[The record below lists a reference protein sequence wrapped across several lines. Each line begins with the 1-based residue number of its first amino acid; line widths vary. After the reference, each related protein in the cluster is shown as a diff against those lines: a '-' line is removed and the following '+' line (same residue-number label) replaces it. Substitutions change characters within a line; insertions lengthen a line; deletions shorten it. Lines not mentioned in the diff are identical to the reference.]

1 MILLRPRPLASLA
14 TSAASAAPFLL
25 LAAGLIS
32 CSTPASP
39 PAPSTPAP
47 PSPPIAS
54 APAVVSVTAPSAL
67 SAPLPRPAGFAQ
79 RRSLASQVPSSFGAA
94 ADERYAY
101 GVTYE
106 GHDGVFRVPR
116 GGGAAEVLAPDQ
128 EWSRDLAVDDAT
140 IYWVRGHGAT
150 PGGAVSAMPK
160 AGGAVREIAPHE
172 ADAHLV
178 AVDST
183 HVYWANGGGYDG
195 GGGTGKAEI
204 RRMRKQGGP
213 VETVAAMAGVVRL
226 QLADD
231 ALYVLAD
238 SGPSSGSG
246 IVARVPKSGGAV
258 TVLAASGPSPADL
271 DLDDTHLY
279 WTLRGEFEM
288 PPPVLCKSATPCPVA
303 TTAPIVRHGELHRV
317 ARAGGPVE
325 VLARDLV
332 HAGSLVLGAQTILF
346 AAGGELFELPKSG
359 GAKVSRGPGVS
370 SRFAVSGG
378 EVFAFSGTELFA
390 FGP

>member
-1 MILLRPRPLASLA
+1 MILLRQQPRAQTGP
-14 TSAASAAPFLL
+14 SAASASPLLL

-32 CSTPASP
+32 CSAPASP
-39 PAPSTPAP
+39 PAPSTPTP
-47 PSPPIAS
+47 PSPLIAG
-54 APAVVSVTAPSAL
+54 APAVAPVTAPP
-67 SAPLPRPAGFAQ
+67 APVPRPASFAQ

-106 GHDGVFRVPR
+106 GQGGVFRVPR
-116 GGGAAEVLAPDQ
+116 GGGAAEVLAADQ

-150 PGGAVSAMPK
+150 PGGAVYAMPK
-160 AGGAVREIAPHE
+160 AGGPVREIAPHE
-172 ADAHLV
+172 ADAHLI
-178 AVDST
+178 AVDTT

-195 GGGTGKAEI
+195 GGGLGKAEI
-204 RRMRKQGGP
+204 RRMLKQGGP
-213 VETVAAMAGVVRL
+213 VETVAAIAGVVRL
-226 QLADD
+226 QIADD

-246 IVARVPKSGGAV
+246 IVAKVPKSGGAV

-317 ARAGGPVE
+317 ARTGGPVE

-346 AAGGELFELPKSG
+346 AAGDELFELPKNG

-370 SRFAVSGG
+370 SRFAVSRG
-378 EVFAFSGTELFA
+378 EVFAFSGTQLFA

>member
-1 MILLRPRPLASLA
+1 MILLRQQPRSLMGL
-14 TSAASAAPFLL
+14 SAASASPLL
-25 LAAGLIS
+25 LIAAGLIS
-32 CSTPASP
+32 CSAPVSP
-39 PAPSTPAP
+39 PAPSTPTP

-54 APAVVSVTAPSAL
+54 APAVAPVTAPP
-67 SAPLPRPAGFAQ
+67 APSPRPAGFAQ
-79 RRSLASQVPSSFGAA
+79 RRSVASQVPSSFGAA

-106 GHDGVFRVPR
+106 GRGGVFRVPR
-116 GGGAAEVLAPDQ
+116 SGGAAEVLAADQ

-150 PGGAVSAMPK
+150 PGGAVYAMPK
-160 AGGAVREIAPHE
+160 AGGPVREIAPHE
-172 ADAHLV
+172 ADAHLI

-183 HVYWANGGGYDG
+183 HVYWANGGGEG
-195 GGGTGKAEI
+195 GGGGLGKAEI
-204 RRMRKQGGP
+204 RHMLKQGGP
-213 VETVAAMAGVVRL
+213 VETVAAIAGVVRL
-226 QLADD
+226 QIADD

-238 SGPSSGSG
+238 SGPPPGAG
-246 IVARVPKSGGAV
+246 IVAKVPKGGGPV
-258 TVLAASGPSPADL
+258 TVLAASGPSPVDL

-332 HAGSLVLGAQTILF
+332 HAGSLVLGAQSILF

-370 SRFAVSGG
+370 SRFAVSRG
-378 EVFAFSGTELFA
+378 EVFALGGGELIA